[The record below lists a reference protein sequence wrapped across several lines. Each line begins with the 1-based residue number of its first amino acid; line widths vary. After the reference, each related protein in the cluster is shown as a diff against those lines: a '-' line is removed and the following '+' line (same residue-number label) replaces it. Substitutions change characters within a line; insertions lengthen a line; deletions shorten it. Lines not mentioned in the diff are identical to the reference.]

1 MTVCQY
7 CTPEW
12 LKETAHHYERKP
24 EFREKLKKLSIG
36 LCYLI
41 RAEPSWGIDDDIIFG
56 MFLDQGDLTRI
67 EFFDRD
73 QAFREA
79 EYVLGATPQEW
90 KRLLR
95 KEGKFVTDFMLGKVS
110 LEHGSRVGVLAVAPH
125 ANTIVDALTQVELVF
140 PDEMSE
146 QELDAYR
153 TKMRAFRKE
162 LAI

>member
-1 MTVCQY
+1 
-7 CTPEW
+7 
-12 LKETAHHYERKP
+12 
-24 EFREKLKKLSIG
+24 
-36 LCYLI
+36 
-41 RAEPSWGIDDDIIFG
+41 
-56 MFLDQGDLTRI
+56 
-67 EFFDRD
+67 
-73 QAFREA
+73 
-79 EYVLGATPQEW
+79 
-90 KRLLR
+90 RLLR

-153 TKMRAFRKE
+153 TKMKAFRKE